1 MTLNINNPI
10 KFDYIIYTD
19 GACIGN
25 PGPGGWAAIIFYGK
39 DKNIISGFEKQTTNN
54 RMICVREARQRK
66 FRYFL
71 IKLQPCFCL
80 S

>member
-39 DKNIISGFEKQTTNN
+39 DKNIISGLKNKQQIT
-54 RMICVREARQRK
+54 EW
-66 FRYFL
+66 
-71 IKLQPCFCL
+71 

>member
-1 MTLNINNPI
+1 MTLNINNSI

-54 RMICVREARQRK
+54 QKKDKYQISNNKDSLFSCICV
-66 FRYFL
+66 
-71 IKLQPCFCL
+71 I
-80 S
+80 